1 MTERQKAFADYY
13 LACGNAAEAARK
25 AGYSEKTAD
34 RTGSEYLRKP
44 EIAAY
49 IQKRLADMERRR
61 VADADE
67 VMAFFTSVMR
77 GDLKDARGRR
87 QSVPVKERLR
97 AGEALIRRHT
107 AVTNR
112 AKESEERLDQ
122 LLKEFRDAVIGEAD

>member
-1 MTERQKAFADYY
+1 MTERQRAFADYY
-13 LACGNAAEAARK
+13 IACGNAAEAARK

-49 IQKRLADMERRR
+49 IQERLAEMERRR

-77 GDLKDARGRR
+77 GELKDARGKTENI
-87 QSVPVKERLR
+87 PVKERLR
-97 AGEALIRRHT
+97 AGEDLIKRHA
-107 AVTNR
+107 AVTDR
-112 AKESEERLDQ
+112 AKESTERLDQ